1 MSMWKLLGRCAR
13 DERGAEV
20 LEYVVVAGVVMLACV
35 ALLGAMGIR
44 LEGKWHR
51 LLDLVRR

>member
-1 MSMWKLLGRCAR
+1 MSMWKLLSRCAR

-20 LEYVVVAGVVMLACV
+20 LEYVVVAGVLLIGCV
-35 ALLGAMGIR
+35 VLLGAMGIR